1 MKPFGR
7 TYTQEAPKTF
17 TQRTPQLF
25 IYLFNIPIPLLIIY
39 LFKFTNLK
47 QIKNQAMI
55 IFTTKLKLQANESK
69 EIKK

>member
-25 IYLFNIPIPLLIIY
+25 IYLFNILIPLLIIY
-39 LFKFTNLK
+39 LYKFYKFKVK
-47 QIKNQAMI
+47 KNEATTI
-55 IFTTKLKLQANESK
+55 STTKLKLQANESK
-69 EIKK
+69 EI